1 MTNSSD
7 TSTSPKYPT
16 KTRGGAIKIE
26 DTYYQEPPDGGWG
39 WVIVLA
45 VWIDNMC
52 VLGML
57 KSFPVLYGAFKEQ
70 PWEDAT
76 PETLNFKISL
86 ISSLSLSMRA
96 TCAPFAAALTNKYNE
111 RTTVSLGAFLI
122 IFWTFYGAIC
132 DKDMAFV
139 RFHGSYRR
147 NGFCICF
154 YACLGLDWSLFQQ
167 KEVTG

>member
-1 MTNSSD
+1 MQAPKLEVSD
-7 TSTSPKYPT
+7 TDSNKSESRDKFEPHPT
-16 KTRGGAIKIE
+16 KTRGGAIKIN

-39 WVIVLA
+39 WVVVMA

-70 PWEDAT
+70 SWEDAT

-96 TCAPFAAALTNKYNE
+96 TCAPLAAALTNKYNE
-111 RTTVSLGAFLI
+111 RTTVTLGAFLI
-122 IFWTFYGAIC
+122 
-132 DKDMAFV
+132 
-139 RFHGSYRR
+139 
-147 NGFCICF
+147 
-154 YACLGLDWSLFQQ
+154 
-167 KEVTG
+167 VTGLFCCQFATKIWHLYIPNKYSL